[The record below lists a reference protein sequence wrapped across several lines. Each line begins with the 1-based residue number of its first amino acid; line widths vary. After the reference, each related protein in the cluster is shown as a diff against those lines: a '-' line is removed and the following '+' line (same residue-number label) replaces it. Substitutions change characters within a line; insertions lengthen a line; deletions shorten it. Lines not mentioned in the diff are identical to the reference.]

1 MRGGT
6 LMAVGGS
13 GSLLRAASSTPDPKS
28 LSNCTAGVNPRQG
41 VLQESAAGIIGHRS
55 PYAASF
61 FASSTAFRFRCR
73 RYGRGRSR
81 RSVPSDRGAGRAWL
95 ASERPSDVPSR
106 RFPRN
111 VDLTRT
117 ASPRRKRSAWR
128 SGITPHCG
136 RRLPIL
142 APLLSSKGIGD
153 SGINTGP
160 GLSMEIPL
168 FDRGQGRISR
178 AEAELEQA
186 ALQLA
191 ALRAQVE
198 SETAAA
204 ARLSRVEAS
213 LQRLQRELIP
223 LAGGLL
229 LCCAE

>member
-1 MRGGT
+1 
-6 LMAVGGS
+6 
-13 GSLLRAASSTPDPKS
+13 
-28 LSNCTAGVNPRQG
+28 
-41 VLQESAAGIIGHRS
+41 
-55 PYAASF
+55 
-61 FASSTAFRFRCR
+61 
-73 RYGRGRSR
+73 
-81 RSVPSDRGAGRAWL
+81 
-95 ASERPSDVPSR
+95 
-106 RFPRN
+106 
-111 VDLTRT
+111 
-117 ASPRRKRSAWR
+117 
-128 SGITPHCG
+128 
-136 RRLPIL
+136 
-142 APLLSSKGIGD
+142 
-153 SGINTGP
+153 
-160 GLSMEIPL
+160 MEIPL